1 MHLIT
6 LSAAIGLAVIGLS
19 TVGCKKDA
27 EPKAPE
33 SIGTIKPAEG
43 ARVGPKPLAEPAAAP
58 QQRPPAQANGGPQ
71 PTMAPGQRPPPPAAP
86 DPQRVKAVTD
96 AGAETPLGQ
105 ARTSVEDMATELN
118 RLVGAMQ
125 AAAGDKTKIMA
136 IQQTFTERNKVLE
149 AKAKALMGQLQPGD
163 AQAIQE
169 YAKARLMPVMQ
180 KLMPLMMGA
189 QQQPSRAPAP

>member
-1 MHLIT
+1 MRLIT
-6 LSAAIGLAVIGLS
+6 LVAVVGLC

-43 ARVGPKPLAEPAAAP
+43 ARVGPKPLAPPPAAP
-58 QQRPPAQANGGPQ
+58 QQGPAGQPNRGPA

-86 DPQRVKAVTD
+86 DPQRVKAVAD
-96 AGAETPLGQ
+96 AGADTPLGQ
-105 ARTSVEDMATELN
+105 ARTAVDDMATELN

-136 IQQTFTERNKVLE
+136 IQATFTERNKVLE
-149 AKAKALMGQLQPGD
+149 SKAKELMGKLQPGD